1 MEEKSQGQ
9 EKINSCFHFVWS
21 QESTIWPLLGGTGV
35 LCRRRPGAPRGE
47 VGCTVNRAQREG
59 TRSHSSFIVFLVRGF
74 HVTRRARGLD
84 AGGEAQEMSRDGEGT
99 AAEGGTGRRRVTT
112 EPVAGQ
118 PRQSLADVGSHRLCF
133 KQENNL
139 MV

>member
-1 MEEKSQGQ
+1 M
-9 EKINSCFHFVWS
+9 
-21 QESTIWPLLGGTGV
+21 
-35 LCRRRPGAPRGE
+35 
-47 VGCTVNRAQREG
+47 
-59 TRSHSSFIVFLVRGF
+59 RGF